1 MFGEVIGLAGQ
12 RKRLAN
18 LFQLAVGDNRSNFE
32 YPRRINIGR
41 RILQIHPDKEA
52 GWKWVVSGVG
62 VHGNSITL
70 DYVCGGG
77 GGVSRAVAM

>member
-18 LFQLAVGDNRSNFE
+18 LLQLTIGDNRRDFK

-41 RILQIHPDKEA
+41 RIFQIHPDKEA
-52 GWKWVVSGVG
+52 GWRRVVFGVG

>member
-1 MFGEVIGLAGQ
+1 MPREVIGLAGQ
-12 RKRLAN
+12 GKRFAN
-18 LFQLAVGDNRSNFE
+18 LLQLAVGDNRRDFK

-52 GWKWVVSGVG
+52 RWKGVVFGVS

-70 DYVCGGG
+70 DYVCGGYE
-77 GGVSRAVAM
+77 GVSRAVAM